1 MLTKLADYFKIQN
14 ELCDEKKAEIIFN
27 HILKKIDEEKNFY
40 KFISLHGINN
50 IIKIINATPGFK
62 YYKLIKNSY
71 SFFENYYFNASNT
84 LNGKTNKII
93 KIIKRL
99 EGESELPKLITNLC
113 EDQCLKKLLTLSF
126 ILNSNNKIFS
136 LMVLLCLIK
145 KKRKNIIFEYD
156 DESIKDNIFDI
167 FKINGFNKINV
178 VEITKEDILYV
189 KLLNKKISCEY
200 MKQKNIIYD
209 AFETNDFEIVSQH
222 FNRDKLEKKII
233 NIKTFFNKE
242 IKNMIPTE
250 IDKRFESIERKI
262 EEMSNEREELKEE
275 INKQKREK
283 EELKEEI
290 NRQKNEINKQKNEIN
305 SNKNEINSN
314 KNEINKLN
322 AKIEKLSEDKKKYD
336 NLKGR
341 TIFKSFIDYLFLIF
355 DIKIDLNYS
364 DKKEIIKKKSG
375 KYYRDIIVII
385 KRMKDLYHDQTKIA
399 HDNPTYDEIT
409 SSILAQYVKKK
420 IIICL
425 KLWSN

>member
-1 MLTKLADYFKIQN
+1 M
-14 ELCDEKKAEIIFN
+14 
-27 HILKKIDEEKNFY
+27 
-40 KFISLHGINN
+40 
-50 IIKIINATPGFK
+50 
-62 YYKLIKNSY
+62 
-71 SFFENYYFNASNT
+71 
-84 LNGKTNKII
+84 
-93 KIIKRL
+93 
-99 EGESELPKLITNLC
+99 PKLITNLC

-178 VEITKEDILYV
+178 VELAKEDILYV

-209 AFETNDFEIVSQH
+209 AFETNDFEIISQH
-222 FNRDKLEKKII
+222 FNGDKLEKKII

-290 NRQKNEINKQKNEIN
+290 NKQKNKIN
-305 SNKNEINSN
+305 SNKNEI
-314 KNEINKLN
+314 KKLN

-341 TIFKSFIDYLFLIF
+341 SIFKSFIDYLFLVF

-364 DKKEIIKKKSG
+364 DKKEILKQKSG

-385 KRMKDLYHDQTKIA
+385 KRMKDLYNDQTKIT
-399 HDNPTYDEIT
+399 HDSPTYDEIT
-409 SSILAQYVKKK
+409 ASILDQYDEEEDHYIFEIMEQLKPQKEIKNIIIKNNELTKVMLGNESPSDKEQKKK
-420 IIICL
+420 DIDKQINTLIPNKRKKEL
-425 KLWSN
+425 VNMLEKILDEY